1 MNIRLKLY
9 CIYIIN
15 KKKLYSSC
23 VLFLEPLGTML
34 CLKKKFLFMNKDN
47 ALKKKKG
54 GRRRRRKRRAVSIS
68 NLWDKDLF
76 IAIGANLG
84 SVWLEEWKSGR
95 IENI

>member
-34 CLKKKFLFMNKDN
+34 CLKKKILFMNKDN
-47 ALKKKKG
+47 ALKKKKEEEEEDGRG
-54 GRRRRRKRRAVSIS
+54 GLYPSLTFGTKTS
-68 NLWDKDLF
+68 LLQ
-76 IAIGANLG
+76 
-84 SVWLEEWKSGR
+84 SVQ
-95 IENI
+95 I